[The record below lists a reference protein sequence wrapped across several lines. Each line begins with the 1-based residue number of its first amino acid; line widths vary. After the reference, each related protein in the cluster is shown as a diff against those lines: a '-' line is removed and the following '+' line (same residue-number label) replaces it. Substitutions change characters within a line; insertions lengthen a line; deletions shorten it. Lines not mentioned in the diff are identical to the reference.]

1 MKKRYTWPDF
11 NSNYEVYSL
20 TRFVRTVW
28 EHRMS
33 AEPIYRVV
41 FLNQSEIYEIYVK
54 NVYQSDLYGFLE
66 IEGFL
71 FGERRQMVVDP
82 SEERLKAQFQDVSR
96 TYIPLHSVIRVDEVE
111 KQGVGKIT
119 EVKGGNVTQFPGFPF
134 GPGGGGNKT
143 GWNIINTVGDY
154 VLYTVRR

>member
-1 MKKRYTWPDF
+1 
-11 NSNYEVYSL
+11 
-20 TRFVRTVW
+20 
-28 EHRMS
+28 MS

-134 GPGGGGNKT
+134 GPGGGGNKA
-143 GWNIINTVGDY
+143 GWNIINTVNGY
-154 VLYTVRR
+154 SLATVRR